1 MYFCTMSEPKRYTIT
16 AALPYANGPLHIGHL
31 AGAYIAA
38 DIYARYLR
46 LQGKDVIFVCGSDEH
61 GAAITIKAKKE
72 NTTPQEIV
80 DKYHSIIRKSFEDFG
95 ISFDIYHRT
104 SEPVH
109 YETSQEFFR
118 ILNDKNAFEVIE
130 SEQYFDEEAKQF
142 LADRY
147 IIGTCPKCGNENA
160 YGDQCEKCGSSLNP
174 TDLINPK
181 STISGSAPVLKKT
194 KHWFLKLD
202 EQQEGIKKWLE
213 ETSEKNNWKA
223 HVIGQCKSWIN
234 DGLRPRAMTRDLDW
248 GIPVPPEI
256 EGSEGKVLY
265 VWLDAPIG
273 YISATKQL
281 FKEKANNK
289 TEFSYNHRDFGNV
302 KEEDWKKYW
311 KINNNDD
318 DKTELIHFIGK
329 DNIVFHCITFP
340 AILKATEQYI
350 LPDNVPAN
358 EFMNLEGDKISTSRN
373 WAVWLHE
380 YLQEFPGR
388 EDELRYTL
396 IANMPENKDS
406 EFTWQDFQN
415 RVNSELGNNLGNFV
429 KRVSDLLHKFYD
441 GVVPEFDLE
450 EVVKSAMPEIEDRS
464 AIDEYTSMFEID
476 LDLFNQDVISFRFKD
491 ALRRVMAL
499 SSKGNAFLQ
508 RNEPWIKVKS
518 DKKNVE
524 TVLAMSALIVSQIRC
539 MCSPLLPNT
548 ADKIGR
554 VFNLKPLSNNI
565 FYGNYWGRFYEN
577 VEVFV
582 AAGHKIN
589 PSEILFPKIEDEQV
603 QAQIEKL
610 NKSKAQQSVQTIPVA
625 ETTNALQPAK
635 PEITYDDF
643 SKLDIRTGKIIE
655 AEKVPKADK
664 LLKLL
669 VDIGIEKRTIV
680 SGIAEHFSPE
690 EIVGKEV
697 SVLIN
702 LAPRK
707 LRGIESNGMILMA
720 EDANGKLYFV
730 NTDGVSAGN
739 VIK

>member
-1 MYFCTMSEPKRYTIT
+1 MSEPKRYTIT

-72 NTTPQEIV
+72 NTTPKEIV
-80 DKYHSIIRKSFEDFG
+80 DKYHSIIKKSFEDFG

-104 SEPVH
+104 TEPIH
-109 YETSQEFFR
+109 YETSQDFFR
-118 ILNDKNAFEVIE
+118 VLNDKNAFEIIE

-147 IIGTCPKCGNENA
+147 IIGTCPKCANENA

-174 TDLINPK
+174 TDLINPR
-181 STISGSAPVLKKT
+181 STLTNSKPVLKST

-202 EQQEGIKKWLE
+202 KQQKGIE
-213 ETSEKNNWKA
+213 EWFDITSKENNWKA
-223 HVIGQCKSWIN
+223 HVIGQCKSWLN
-234 DGLRPRAMTRDLDW
+234 DGLRPRAMTRDLNW

-256 EGSEGKVLY
+256 AGAEGKVLY

-281 FKEKANNK
+281 FLEKANQQNI
-289 TEFSYNHRDFGNV
+289 FSYNERSFENV
-302 KEEDWKKYW
+302 TKDDWKKYW
-311 KINNNDD
+311 QDD
-318 DKTELIHFIGK
+318 ETQLIHFIGK

-350 LPDNVPAN
+350 LPTNVPAN

-380 YLQEFPGR
+380 YLEDFPGR

-396 IANMPENKDS
+396 IANMPENRDS

-441 GVVPEFDLE
+441 GVVPEFSKE
-450 EVVKSAMPEIEDRS
+450 EIFENNNNDYYRFWFQTILNFKHFSSINIEKFEFKNAMK
-464 AIDEYTSMFEID
+464 
-476 LDLFNQDVISFRFKD
+476 DVLS
-491 ALRRVMAL
+491 L
-499 SSKGNAFLQ
+499 SSHGNQFLQ
-508 RNEPWIKVKS
+508 ENEPWKLIKTNEEET
-518 DKKNVE
+518 KKIMF
-524 TVLAMSALIVSQIRC
+524 LSAQIC
-539 MCSPLLPNT
+539 VALGGILEPLLPKASN
-548 ADKIGR
+548 KILSI
-554 VFNLKPLSNNI
+554 FNVNKIRWPKDYI
-565 FYGNYWGRFYEN
+565 D
-577 VEVFV
+577 
-582 AAGHKIN
+582 AGEKYDFINGEFDFLIKSGTKIN
-589 PSEILFPKIEDEQV
+589 PSQILFPKIEDEQV
-603 QAQIEKL
+603 AFQIEKL
-610 NKSKAQQSVQTIPVA
+610 SKSKHDKNEMLKQVQHDNDA
-625 ETTNALQPAK
+625 EKSQISNLK
-635 PEITYDDF
+635 SEIQFDDF
-643 SKLDIRTGKIIE
+643 SKLDIRTGKILA
-655 AEKVPKADK
+655 AEKVAKADK

-669 VDIGIEKRTIV
+669 VDVGFEERTIV

-690 EIVGKEV
+690 EIIGKEV
-697 SVLIN
+697 SVLVN

-707 LRGIESNGMILMA
+707 LKGIESNGMILMA

-730 NTDGVSAGN
+730 NADGVAAGN
-739 VIK
+739 IIK

>member
-1 MYFCTMSEPKRYTIT
+1 
-16 AALPYANGPLHIGHL
+16 
-31 AGAYIAA
+31 
-38 DIYARYLR
+38 
-46 LQGKDVIFVCGSDEH
+46 
-61 GAAITIKAKKE
+61 
-72 NTTPQEIV
+72 
-80 DKYHSIIRKSFEDFG
+80 
-95 ISFDIYHRT
+95 
-104 SEPVH
+104 
-109 YETSQEFFR
+109 
-118 ILNDKNAFEVIE
+118 
-130 SEQYFDEEAKQF
+130 
-142 LADRY
+142 
-147 IIGTCPKCGNENA
+147 
-160 YGDQCEKCGSSLNP
+160 
-174 TDLINPK
+174 
-181 STISGSAPVLKKT
+181 
-194 KHWFLKLD
+194 
-202 EQQEGIKKWLE
+202 
-213 ETSEKNNWKA
+213 
-223 HVIGQCKSWIN
+223 
-234 DGLRPRAMTRDLDW
+234 
-248 GIPVPPEI
+248 
-256 EGSEGKVLY
+256 
-265 VWLDAPIG
+265 
-273 YISATKQL
+273 QL
-281 FKEKANNK
+281 FIEKANNK
-289 TEFSYNHRDFGNV
+289 TEFSYNHRYFGNV

-669 VDIGIEKRTIV
+669 VDIGIEQRTIV

>member
-1 MYFCTMSEPKRYTIT
+1 MSEPKRYTIT

-72 NTTPQEIV
+72 NTTPKEIV

-104 SEPVH
+104 SELVH

-147 IIGTCPKCGNENA
+147 IMGTCPKCGNENA

-213 ETSEKNNWKA
+213 ETSEKNNWKS

-302 KEEDWKKYW
+302 QEEDWKKYW
-311 KINNNDD
+311 KINNDEN

-380 YLQEFPGR
+380 YLQDFPGR

-441 GVVPEFDLE
+441 GVVPKVKFDRDISDFFKATENDNNIRLIRT
-450 EVVKSAMPEIEDRS
+450 EIE
-464 AIDEYTSMFEID
+464 
-476 LDLFNQDVISFRFKD
+476 NNISSNKKSITDFKFKD
-491 ALRRVMAL
+491 ALFEVMQL
-499 SSKGNAFLQ
+499 SSFGNKFLQ
-508 RNEPWIKVKS
+508 DNEPWKLIKTDEEKVKEIMLCA
-518 DKKNVE
+518 VQ
-524 TVLAMSALIVSQIRC
+524 IVRAVAYLLK
-539 MCSPLLPNT
+539 PLLPSTSN
-548 ADKIGR
+548 KIQR
-554 VFNLKPLSNNI
+554 IFNINEGEFEYIPS
-565 FYGNYWGRFYEN
+565 GT
-577 VEVFV
+577 
-582 AAGHKIN
+582 KIN

-610 NKSKAQQSVQTIPVA
+610 NKSKDARRDELVSASDNQNLKQVQVDIA
-625 ETTNALQPAK
+625 IK

-643 SKLDIRTGKIIE
+643 SKMDIRTGKIIE

-669 VDIGIEKRTIV
+669 VDIGIEQRTIV

-730 NTDGVSAGN
+730 NADGVSAG
-739 VIK
+739 

>member
-1 MYFCTMSEPKRYTIT
+1 
-16 AALPYANGPLHIGHL
+16 
-31 AGAYIAA
+31 
-38 DIYARYLR
+38 
-46 LQGKDVIFVCGSDEH
+46 
-61 GAAITIKAKKE
+61 
-72 NTTPQEIV
+72 
-80 DKYHSIIRKSFEDFG
+80 
-95 ISFDIYHRT
+95 
-104 SEPVH
+104 
-109 YETSQEFFR
+109 
-118 ILNDKNAFEVIE
+118 
-130 SEQYFDEEAKQF
+130 
-142 LADRY
+142 
-147 IIGTCPKCGNENA
+147 
-160 YGDQCEKCGSSLNP
+160 
-174 TDLINPK
+174 
-181 STISGSAPVLKKT
+181 
-194 KHWFLKLD
+194 
-202 EQQEGIKKWLE
+202 
-213 ETSEKNNWKA
+213 
-223 HVIGQCKSWIN
+223 
-234 DGLRPRAMTRDLDW
+234 
-248 GIPVPPEI
+248 
-256 EGSEGKVLY
+256 
-265 VWLDAPIG
+265 
-273 YISATKQL
+273 
-281 FKEKANNK
+281 
-289 TEFSYNHRDFGNV
+289 
-302 KEEDWKKYW
+302 
-311 KINNNDD
+311 
-318 DKTELIHFIGK
+318 
-329 DNIVFHCITFP
+329 
-340 AILKATEQYI
+340 
-350 LPDNVPAN
+350 
-358 EFMNLEGDKISTSRN
+358 
-373 WAVWLHE
+373 
-380 YLQEFPGR
+380 
-388 EDELRYTL
+388 
-396 IANMPENKDS
+396 
-406 EFTWQDFQN
+406 
-415 RVNSELGNNLGNFV
+415 LGNFV

-669 VDIGIEKRTIV
+669 VDIGIEQRTIV

>member
-1 MYFCTMSEPKRYTIT
+1 
-16 AALPYANGPLHIGHL
+16 YANGPLHIGHL

-72 NTTPQEIV
+72 NTTPKEIV
-80 DKYHSIIRKSFEDFG
+80 DKYHSIIKKSFEDFG

-104 SEPVH
+104 TEPIH
-109 YETSQEFFR
+109 YETSQDFFR
-118 ILNDKNAFEVIE
+118 VLNEKNAFEIIE

-147 IIGTCPKCGNENA
+147 IIGTCPKCANENA

-174 TDLINPK
+174 TDLINPR
-181 STISGSAPVLKKT
+181 STLTNSKPVLKST

-202 EQQEGIKKWLE
+202 EQQKGIEDWFDK
-213 ETSEKNNWKA
+213 TSKENNWKA
-223 HVIGQCKSWIN
+223 HVVGQCKSWLN
-234 DGLRPRAMTRDLDW
+234 DGLRPRAMTRDLNW

-256 EGSEGKVLY
+256 AGAEGKVLY

-281 FKEKANNK
+281 FLEKANQQNI
-289 TEFSYNHRDFGNV
+289 FSYNERSFEDV
-302 KEEDWKKYW
+302 TKDDWKKYW
-311 KINNNDD
+311 QDD
-318 DKTELIHFIGK
+318 ETQLIHFIGK

-350 LPDNVPAN
+350 LPTNVPAN

-380 YLQEFPGR
+380 YLEDFPGR

-396 IANMPENKDS
+396 IANMPENRDS

-415 RVNSELGNNLGNFV
+415 RVNSELGNNLGNFI

-441 GVVPEFDLE
+441 GVVPEYNHGLIDNYFLE
-450 EVVKSAMPEIEDRS
+450 AETPLYFLDIFKFKEAMNS
-464 AIDEYTSMFEID
+464 
-476 LDLFNQDVISFRFKD
+476 
-491 ALRRVMAL
+491 VMNL
-499 SSKGNAFLQ
+499 SRAGNEFLQ
-508 RNEPWIKVKS
+508 KHEPWKLIKQ
-518 DKKNVE
+518 DEE
-524 TVLAMSALIVSQIRC
+524 TTRDVMFTIVQTVGQIAFHLKY
-539 MCSPLLPNT
+539 LLPKTSKKIENIFNVDT
-548 ADKIGR
+548 EYNYKNGCKIGT
-554 VFNLKPLSNNI
+554 S
-565 FYGNYWGRFYEN
+565 
-577 VEVFV
+577 VEFIPS
-582 AAGHKIN
+582 GTKIN

-610 NKSKAQQSVQTIPVA
+610 HKSKPQPIAPVV
-625 ETTNALQPAK
+625 ETTNVIQSVK

-643 SKLDIRTGKIIE
+643 SKLDIRTGKILA
-655 AEKVPKADK
+655 AEKVAKADK

-669 VDIGIEKRTIV
+669 VDVGFEERTIV

-690 EIVGKEV
+690 EIIGKEV
-697 SVLIN
+697 SVLVN

-707 LRGIESNGMILMA
+707 LKGIESNGMILMA

-730 NTDGVSAGN
+730 NADGVAAGN
-739 VIK
+739 IIK

>member
-1 MYFCTMSEPKRYTIT
+1 MSEPKRYTIT

-72 NTTPQEIV
+72 NTTPKEIV
-80 DKYHSIIRKSFEDFG
+80 NKYHAIIRKSFEDFG

-118 ILNDKNAFEVIE
+118 ILNNKNAFEVIE

-234 DGLRPRAMTRDLDW
+234 DGLRPRAMTRDLGW

-311 KINNNDD
+311 KINNDEN

-441 GVVPEFDLE
+441 GVVPN
-450 EVVKSAMPEIEDRS
+450 VKYNRNINDYFKSVEDD
-464 AIDEYTSMFEID
+464 ANVSMIKREID
-476 LDLFNQDVISFRFKD
+476 NSILICNEKIASYRFRD
-491 ALRRVMAL
+491 ALFDVMQL
-499 SSKGNAFLQ
+499 SSFGNKYLQ
-508 RNEPWIKVKS
+508 DNEPWKLIKTDPEKVKEIMACS
-518 DKKNVE
+518 VQ
-524 TVLAMSALIVSQIRC
+524 IVNAIAYLLN
-539 MCSPLLPNT
+539 PLLPIT
-548 ADKIGR
+548 ANKIHHILNIKNGG
-554 VFNLKPLSNNI
+554 VFQYIPS
-565 FYGNYWGRFYEN
+565 
-577 VEVFV
+577 
-582 AAGHKIN
+582 GHKIN

-610 NKSKAQQSVQTIPVA
+610 NKSKAQKAAHVVPVA

-669 VDIGIEKRTIV
+669 VDIGIEQRTIV

-720 EDANGKLYFV
+720 EDVNGKLYFV
-730 NTDGVSAGN
+730 NADGVSAGN
-739 VIK
+739 IIK